1 MRRSDIIKL
10 YNMGLIT
17 VKGVIFM
24 GGINCGQS
32 NNRSPHNGRAGF
44 SMHYAFVMKDVFTLN
59 KIYSE
64 VNIFLEDLVVN
75 ELHNSQKALENR
87 NSVIKAL
94 KTLNQEL
101 NTTKTDI
108 KKAELTLEPY
118 FAQRELKEGFI
129 RPFRENNTINES
141 HEFWV
146 KNGELLDENYVFN
159 TVAKVLKEKGDLGY
173 LQLLEKKIENLY
185 ENVQSLGY
193 EFASDVAEEEI
204 RKGMFQLAIRNAK
217 NNVTALMT
225 NLTAK
230 LSALFS
236 LVSSYCLLEYTSH
249 TSLTGANLTFKD
261 LGIDSEKDMKKEA

>member
-1 MRRSDIIKL
+1 MCFFVQTNHTRKELLFLMFKEINLRNHSSLHKL
-10 YNMGLIT
+10 FYSL
-17 VKGVIFM
+17 
-24 GGINCGQS
+24 
-32 NNRSPHNGRAGF
+32 GRAGF

-141 HEFWV
+141 H
-146 KNGELLDENYVFN
+146 K
-159 TVAKVLKEKGDLGY
+159 
-173 LQLLEKKIENLY
+173 
-185 ENVQSLGY
+185 
-193 EFASDVAEEEI
+193 
-204 RKGMFQLAIRNAK
+204 M
-217 NNVTALMT
+217 
-225 NLTAK
+225 
-230 LSALFS
+230 FS
-236 LVSSYCLLEYTSH
+236 LLVMSLLQ
-249 TSLTGANLTFKD
+249 
-261 LGIDSEKDMKKEA
+261 M

>member
-1 MRRSDIIKL
+1 
-10 YNMGLIT
+10 
-17 VKGVIFM
+17 M

-32 NNRSPHNGRAGF
+32 NNRSTHNGRAGF

-129 RPFRENNTINES
+129 RPFRENDTINES

-204 RKGMFQLAIRNAK
+204 RKGMFQLAIRDAK

>member
-1 MRRSDIIKL
+1 
-10 YNMGLIT
+10 
-17 VKGVIFM
+17 M

-118 FAQRELKEGFI
+118 FAQRELKDGFI

-159 TVAKVLKEKGDLGY
+159 TVAKVLKETY
-173 LQLLEKKIENLY
+173 
-185 ENVQSLGY
+185 
-193 EFASDVAEEEI
+193 
-204 RKGMFQLAIRNAK
+204 
-217 NNVTALMT
+217 
-225 NLTAK
+225 
-230 LSALFS
+230 
-236 LVSSYCLLEYTSH
+236 
-249 TSLTGANLTFKD
+249 
-261 LGIDSEKDMKKEA
+261 